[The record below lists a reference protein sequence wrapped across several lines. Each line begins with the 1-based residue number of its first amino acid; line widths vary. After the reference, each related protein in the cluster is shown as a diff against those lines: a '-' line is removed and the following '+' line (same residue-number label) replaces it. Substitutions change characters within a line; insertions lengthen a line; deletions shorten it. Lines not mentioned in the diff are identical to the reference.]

1 MPRSTNPLAR
11 QPEPPPQSFDYSDV
25 FRTLIDRIDAL
36 QQQIEVLRQQ
46 LTMLQRP
53 EIIQVP
59 IANPSAR
66 YSPSFIL
73 GFRVVKWCFLFV
85 VGFAI
90 AFVFSQSV
98 GATSLASA
106 ILTFTL
112 RLFAPLIALTFC
124 TIALIIFLESLR

>member
-11 QPEPPPQSFDYSDV
+11 QLEPSPQSFDYSVV
-25 FRTLIDRIDAL
+25 FTTLIDRIDAL

-59 IANPSAR
+59 ISDPSIR

-73 GFRVVKWCFLFV
+73 GFRVMKWCFLFV

-106 ILTFTL
+106 ILAFTL
-112 RLFAPLIALTFC
+112 RLFVPLVALTFC